1 MSNTATDATIATES
15 TEIQSQPLVSDQN
28 FQLLK
33 EAQRRIS
40 FATGMSPTLR
50 IILNRVINQEQ
61 IATVENQFIEQLSKL
76 GNV

>member
-1 MSNTATDATIATES
+1 MSNTATDAIIATES
-15 TEIQSQPLVSDQN
+15 IEIQSQPMVSEQN

-33 EAQRRIS
+33 DAQRRIS
-40 FATGMSPTLR
+40 LATGMSPTVR

-61 IATVENQFIEQLSKL
+61 IAIVENDLVKQLSKL